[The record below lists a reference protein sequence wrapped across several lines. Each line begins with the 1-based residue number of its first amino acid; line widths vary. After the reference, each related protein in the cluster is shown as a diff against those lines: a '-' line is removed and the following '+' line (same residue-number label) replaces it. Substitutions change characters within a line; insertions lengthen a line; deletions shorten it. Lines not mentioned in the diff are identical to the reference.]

1 MGVQNLK
8 KREEFLTDE
17 AVPKMLLVIGNGFDL
32 SCDVQSNYI
41 SFFKWILEKKL
52 QYTTEDLERD
62 GYDDIFD
69 YASLE
74 IERYLKGANSMGI
87 SSMRLGNIIPELNS
101 WYFIFII
108 KKMIY
113 DSDWYQVED
122 QIASQLFVNENEIN
136 IIESIGNSL
145 LSIDDYECGNPEIRV
160 QKISHFKGHNIGKV
174 YRLLAFNL
182 LNKRLDSFKVKS
194 TEEIFIEFR
203 KKKQELW
210 NEYKTK
216 GNIGNKE
223 YDVAFEKRLINE
235 LFPLVA
241 QVLLAELRELEKDF
255 NDYLINELDSLDLSY
270 QKKAIDLIYKIF
282 SKAYPFSNSK
292 EAVPYNIISFNY
304 TTPWDRGEKVTIFDE
319 VFENNLIDVKNLH
332 GVLSHDTSKIIF
344 GIDDELISPLSN
356 EYIFTKPSRTLDL
369 YSQDRDS
376 QEEFEIF
383 QKFIDIRSLMPDTI
397 ENVVFYGHS
406 LSQADYGYFKIML
419 DKFIPRNNVVFTFIY
434 NVHSATTDV
443 KARRDIIKRISSLF
457 GEYSKLKQ
465 SNTDIFVNLIQNNR
479 IRIVKL

>member
-52 QYTTEDLERD
+52 QFTTEELKRD
-62 GYDDIFD
+62 KYDDIFD
-69 YASLE
+69 YVSSE
-74 IERYLKGANSMGI
+74 IERYLNEANSMEN
-87 SSMRLGNIIPELNS
+87 SSMRLSNIIPELNS

-108 KKMIY
+108 KKMTY
-113 DSDWYQVED
+113 DTDWYQVED
-122 QIASQLFVNENEIN
+122 QIASQLFVNKNEMN
-136 IIESIGNSL
+136 IIESIAGSL
-145 LSIDDYECGNPEIRV
+145 LSIYDYECGNPEIRV
-160 QKISHFKGHNIGKV
+160 PKISHFKGHNIDKV

-270 QKKAIDLIYKIF
+270 QRKAIDLIYKIF
-282 SKAYPFSNSK
+282 SKVYPFSNSK

-319 VFENNLIDVKNLH
+319 VFENNLLDVKNLH

-344 GIDDELISPLSN
+344 GIDDEFISPLSN

-369 YSQDRDS
+369 YSQ
-376 QEEFEIF
+376 EESEII
-383 QKFIDIRSLMPDTI
+383 QKFIDIRSLMPNTV

-419 DKFIPRNNVVFTFIY
+419 DTFIPRDNVLFTFIY
-434 NVHSATTDV
+434 NVHSATTHV

>member
-1 MGVQNLK
+1 
-8 KREEFLTDE
+8 
-17 AVPKMLLVIGNGFDL
+17 MLLVIGNGFDL

-69 YASLE
+69 YASFR
-74 IERYLKGANSMGI
+74 IERYLKEANSMGI
-87 SSMRLGNIIPELNS
+87 SSKRLGNIIPELNS

-136 IIESIGNSL
+136 IIESIGYSL

-160 QKISHFKGHNIGKV
+160 QKISHFKGGNIGKV

-255 NDYLINELDSLDLSY
+255 NDYLINELDYLDLSY

-282 SKAYPFSNSK
+282 SKAHPVSNSK

-304 TTPWDRGEKVTIFDE
+304 TTPWDRGEKVTNFDE

-332 GVLSHDTSKIIF
+332 GVLSS
-344 GIDDELISPLSN
+344 
-356 EYIFTKPSRTLDL
+356 
-369 YSQDRDS
+369 
-376 QEEFEIF
+376 
-383 QKFIDIRSLMPDTI
+383 
-397 ENVVFYGHS
+397 
-406 LSQADYGYFKIML
+406 
-419 DKFIPRNNVVFTFIY
+419 
-434 NVHSATTDV
+434 
-443 KARRDIIKRISSLF
+443 
-457 GEYSKLKQ
+457 
-465 SNTDIFVNLIQNNR
+465 
-479 IRIVKL
+479 

>member
-52 QYTTEDLERD
+52 QYTTEELERD

-74 IERYLKGANSMGI
+74 IERYLKEANSMDI

-108 KKMIY
+108 KKMTY
-113 DSDWYQVED
+113 DTDWYQVED
-122 QIASQLFVNENEIN
+122 QIASQLFVNKNEMN
-136 IIESIGNSL
+136 IIESIGDSL
-145 LSIDDYECGNPEIRV
+145 LSIYDFKCGNPGVRG
-160 QKISHFKGHNIGKV
+160 QKISHIKGHNIDKV
-174 YRLLAFNL
+174 YQLLAFNL
-182 LNKRLDSFKVKS
+182 LHKDLGTFKVK
-194 TEEIFIEFR
+194 TTKDIFIEFR

-223 YDVAFEKRLINE
+223 YDVAFEKRLISE

-270 QKKAIDLIYKIF
+270 QEKAIYLIYKIF
-282 SKAYPFSNSK
+282 SKVYPFLNSK
-292 EAVPYNIISFNY
+292 EVVPYNIISFNY

-319 VFENNLIDVKNLH
+319 VFEDNLLDVKNLH

-344 GIDDELISPLSN
+344 GIDDDLISPLSN

-369 YSQDRDS
+369 YSQEKS
-376 QEEFEIF
+376 
-383 QKFIDIRSLMPDTI
+383 IDIRNLMPNTI

-419 DKFIPRNNVVFTFIY
+419 DTFIPRDNVVFTFIY
-434 NVHSATTDV
+434 NVHSATTHV